1 MIRPVETK
9 PMSHVTISI
18 AEARHRV
25 EKTLMAS
32 GVTADNAESVA
43 RALVDAEVDGQSGHG
58 LQRVASYAAQAAA
71 GKVDGHAVPVIE
83 EVAPGALRIDVAHG
97 FFYPA
102 FDRAE
107 PQLVKMAK
115 QQGIAMA
122 GFFRSHHC
130 GVAGHSV
137 ERLAEAG
144 CTALM
149 FANTPAAMA
158 PWGGATRL
166 FGTNPIAFA
175 APLPGREPLVIDM
188 SLSKVARGKIVAAAA
203 RGEPIPEGWAVD
215 AGGRA
220 TTDAARAVEGAMLP
234 FGEAKGSALALM
246 VELLAAGL
254 TGGRYASEATS
265 FLDAEGGPPE
275 TGQLIIAISTQALS
289 PDGPM
294 RIAELCQSVEADG
307 DARLPGARRLEQ
319 RAQARR
325 NTLTVDSA
333 LLDEMAR

>member
-1 MIRPVETK
+1 
-9 PMSHVTISI
+9 MSQVVISV

-58 LQRVASYAAQAAA
+58 LRRVASYAAQAAA
-71 GKVDGHAVPVIE
+71 GKVDGHAVPVIRQ
-83 EVAPGALRIDVAHG
+83 AAAGALHVDVAHG
-97 FFYPA
+97 FYYPA
-102 FDRAE
+102 FDRVE
-107 PQLVKMAK
+107 GRLPEMARA
-115 QQGIAMA
+115 QAIAMA
-122 GFFRSHHC
+122 GFYRSHHC

-137 ERLAEAG
+137 ERLAEKG
-144 CTALM
+144 CVALM

-158 PWGGATRL
+158 PWGGASRL

-175 APLPGREPLVIDM
+175 VPLRDREPLVIDL
-188 SLSKVARGKIVAAAA
+188 SLSKVARGKIVAAAE

-215 AGGRA
+215 TDGNA
-220 TTDAARAVEGAMLP
+220 TTDPTRAVAGAMLP

-254 TGGRYASEATS
+254 TGGRYAREAAS

-275 TGQLIIAISTQALS
+275 TGQLIIAISADVLNAEA
-289 PDGPM
+289 PI
-294 RIAELCQSVEADG
+294 RFAELADLIEADG
-307 DARLPGARRLEQ
+307 GARLPGTRRLQ
-319 RAQARR
+319 RRAEVQAKG
-325 NTLTVDSA
+325 LTVDSS
-333 LLDEMAR
+333 LLEGLAG

>member
-1 MIRPVETK
+1 MTQ
-9 PMSHVTISI
+9 VTISV

-43 RALVDAEVDGQSGHG
+43 RALVEAEVDGQSGHG
-58 LQRVASYAAQAAA
+58 LRRVESYAAQAAS
-71 GKVDGHAVPVIE
+71 GKVDGHAVPVIRE
-83 EVAPGALRIDVAHG
+83 AAPGALHIDVAHG
-97 FFYPA
+97 FYYPA

-107 PQLVKMAK
+107 PKLANMAK
-115 QQGIAMA
+115 AQGIAMA
-122 GFFRSHHC
+122 GFYRSHHC

-144 CTALM
+144 CVALM

-175 APLPGREPLVIDM
+175 APLAEREPLVIDL
-188 SLSKVARGKIVAAAA
+188 SLSKVARGKIVAAAQ

-215 AGGRA
+215 AQGLA

-234 FGEAKGSALALM
+234 FGEAKGAALALM

-254 TGGRYASEATS
+254 TGGRFAREATS
-265 FLDAEGGPPE
+265 FLDAAGGPPE
-275 TGQLIIAISTQALS
+275 TGQLIIAISAETLS
-289 PDGPM
+289 
-294 RIAELCQSVEADG
+294 AEAPERFVEMARCIEADG
-307 DARLPGARRLEQ
+307 DARLPGARRLER
-319 RAQARR
+319 RAEVRAKGLSVDRELLEGLAR
-325 NTLTVDSA
+325 
-333 LLDEMAR
+333 

>member
-1 MIRPVETK
+1 MTQ
-9 PMSHVTISI
+9 VTISV

-43 RALVDAEVDGQSGHG
+43 RALVEAEVDGQSGHG
-58 LQRVASYAAQAAA
+58 LRRVESYAAQAAS
-71 GKVDGHAVPVIE
+71 GKVDGHAVPVIRE
-83 EVAPGALRIDVAHG
+83 AAPGALHIDVAHG
-97 FFYPA
+97 FYYPA

-107 PQLVKMAK
+107 PKLANMAK
-115 QQGIAMA
+115 AQGIAMA
-122 GFFRSHHC
+122 GFYRSHHC

-144 CTALM
+144 CVALM

-175 APLPGREPLVIDM
+175 APLAEREPLVIDL
-188 SLSKVARGKIVAAAA
+188 SLSKVARGKIVAAAQ

-215 AGGRA
+215 AQGLA

-234 FGEAKGSALALM
+234 FGEAKGAALALM

-254 TGGRYASEATS
+254 TGGRFAREATS
-265 FLDAEGGPPE
+265 FLDAAGGPPE
-275 TGQLIIAISTQALS
+275 TGQLIIATSAETLS
-289 PDGPM
+289 
-294 RIAELCQSVEADG
+294 AEAPERFVEMARCIEADG
-307 DARLPGARRLEQ
+307 DARLPGARRLER
-319 RAQARR
+319 RAEVRAKGLSVDRELLEGLAR
-325 NTLTVDSA
+325 
-333 LLDEMAR
+333 